1 MTWHAENREDLIAAA
16 LNGDVAVLK
25 AHIPAGRFM
34 SGTAPEP
41 VSDDDFAFLD
51 EPQDWEPAAPVD
63 TVLDARGF
71 NLLDL
76 ICEAALA
83 ERARGGRAERL
94 SAATLDL
101 IVNRGASAGEQTLKL
116 LYPQPAQQAFLGFA
130 RKVQRFRRTIGLFG
144 LAAFGFAD
152 LGQSR
157 LLLSQG
163 WAIRRLYGMASI
175 VHDDTLSTHLVD
187 SCRQLHP
194 SFLALLHADASG
206 KSPLRRFAEHM
217 AGQHELMNSILDNHA
232 HRFLTTL
239 LITPRFEAEV
249 LRHALQPAPSA
260 PPTDALHRYV
270 KHTVL
275 LVDDQ
280 EDYRLRVAGWLVA
293 RGFRVLEATD
303 GALALAHLHQPD
315 AAVDLVLTD
324 FCMPELDGFNL
335 AVCVRERYPHLPVVI
350 QTTPPIHPDL
360 RVEANRLGVS
370 LIRKYDEALL
380 LVTVREALEREGTL
394 TGQGS

>member
-1 MTWHAENREDLIAAA
+1 MDWHTENRADLIAAT
-16 LNGDVAVLK
+16 LSGDVALLQ
-25 AHIPAGRFM
+25 AQIPAGRFM
-34 SGTAPEP
+34 TGTAPAAVE
-41 VSDDDFAFLD
+41 DDDFAFLD
-51 EPQDWEPAAPVD
+51 DPQDWEPAAPVD
-63 TVLDARGF
+63 TILDDRGY

-83 ERARGGRAERL
+83 ERSHGGRATWL
-94 SAATLDL
+94 APTALDL
-101 IVNRGASAGEQTLKL
+101 IVIRGASVGAQTLDL
-116 LYPQPAQQAFLGFA
+116 LYPQQPAFLGFA

-175 VHDDTLSTHLVD
+175 VHEDTLSANLVEA
-187 SCRQLHP
+187 CRLLHP
-194 SFLALLHADASG
+194 AFLALLRADATG
-206 KSPLRRFAEHM
+206 LSPVRRFAEHM
-217 AGQHELMNSILDNHA
+217 AGQHELMNSIRDNHA

-239 LITPRFEAEV
+239 LKTPRFEAEV
-249 LRHALQPAPSA
+249 LRHALDATAPQA
-260 PPTDALHRYV
+260 GIDAVHHYV

-280 EDYRLRVAGWLVA
+280 DDYRMRVAGWLVA
-293 RGFRVLEATD
+293 RGFNVLEAAD
-303 GALALAHLHQPD
+303 GAQALAHVHQED
-315 AAVDLVLTD
+315 AEIDLILTD

-335 AVCVRERYPHLPVVI
+335 AAQVRGRFPQLPVVI
-350 QTTPPIHPDL
+350 HTTPPIHPDL
-360 RVEANRLGVS
+360 RDEANHLGVS
-370 LIRKYDEALL
+370 LIRKHDEALL